1 LRPRDYR
8 TFGAN
13 QPLDIAYA
21 SVDTTVMNNNEAPE
35 LTTEVHTHELCTETH
50 IGTGS
55 DHRWTEDHCVECGE
69 ALNPQPWPFP
79 R

>member
-1 LRPRDYR
+1 
-8 TFGAN
+8 
-13 QPLDIAYA
+13 
-21 SVDTTVMNNNEAPE
+21 MNNNEAPE